1 MRLLLAATAGLLA
14 TAPAAA
20 APADDFRQ
28 LLADHWSWWLST
40 NPEDATVLGDR
51 RFDTQLG
58 DPSLAG
64 ADAEAKQAQAFLDR
78 LDRIPAAAL
87 PPADRTNRAILR
99 TLLAQAVEANRY
111 GQRAVTFNT
120 YYGWH
125 TSFAGIAQRVPLF
138 TKADYESYIARLAAY
153 RAYNAAAIATTRA
166 GVKAG
171 YAHPCEPLTG
181 YEKTISGN
189 IAETPEQSVFW
200 VPFRARPATV
210 AEADWADLVAR
221 GRAAIAGSVIPAY
234 RDFLAYF
241 QADYLPKCRKI
252 AGVGSTPGGPAY
264 YAFRARVETT
274 TDMTPDAIH
283 QLGLSE
289 VARIRAAMD
298 RAVADSGFKGTR
310 AEYIAQLRADPNNFA
325 KTPQELLEKSA
336 WTAKQ
341 IEAWMPRLFGRLPR
355 LPFTVAPIPAA
366 IAEATTTAYYN
377 PGQLA
382 AGRPGTYAVNTS
394 KLDQRPLYEL
404 PALTLHEAVPGH
416 HHQVSLQQELD
427 LPEFRRHAADFT
439 AFVEGWALYAESL
452 GTEMGLYDT
461 PEKRM
466 GQLSYEMWRAC
477 RLVVDTGLHAKG
489 WTRDQAIQFMLDN
502 TALTRANIEAEVNRY
517 MTWPGQALGY
527 KIGELT
533 IKRLRSKAEA
543 ELGPRFDLRA
553 FHDAVLENGA
563 IPLSVLETNIDAWIA
578 TQKAAGK
585 VM

>member
-1 MRLLLAATAGLLA
+1 MRAALLLLAT
-14 TAPAAA
+14 PAAA

-28 LLADHWSWWLST
+28 LIADHWTWWLSA
-40 NPEDATVLGDR
+40 NPVEATGLGERRWDAK
-51 RFDTQLG
+51 LG
-58 DPSLAG
+58 DPSLAA

-78 LDRIPAAAL
+78 LDRIPADAL
-87 PPADRTNRAILR
+87 APADRTNRAILR
-99 TLLAQAVEANRY
+99 TLLAQQVEGNRY
-111 GQRAVTFNT
+111 GQRAVTFTT

-125 TSFAGIAQRVPLF
+125 TGFAGLPQRVPLF
-138 TKADYESYIARLAAY
+138 TKADYDSYVARLAAY
-153 RAYNAAAIATTRA
+153 RAYNAAAIATTAA

-171 YAHPCEPLTG
+171 YAQPCAPLAG

-189 IAETPEQSVFW
+189 IADTPEQTVFW
-200 VPFRARPATV
+200 APFKARPASI

-221 GRAAIAGSVIPAY
+221 GRAAIATSVIPAY
-234 RDFLAYF
+234 RDFLAYYTT
-241 QADYLPKCRKI
+241 DYQPKCRQI
-252 AGVGSTPGGPAY
+252 AGIGSTPGGQAY

-274 TDMTPDAIH
+274 TDMTPEAIH

-298 RAVADSGFKGTR
+298 RVVADSGFKGTR
-310 AEYIAQLRADPNNFA
+310 AEYIAGLRSDPRHFA

-366 IAEATTTAYYN
+366 IAEGTTTAYYMD
-377 PGQLA
+377 GLLS
-382 AGRPGTYAVNTS
+382 AGRAGTYAVNTS

-404 PALTLHEAVPGH
+404 PALTAHEAVPGH
-416 HHQVSLQQELD
+416 HHQISLQQELD
-427 LPEFRRHAADFT
+427 LPAFRRHAAGFT
-439 AFVEGWALYAESL
+439 AFVEGWALYSESL
-452 GTEMGLYDT
+452 GAEMGLYDT

-489 WTRDQAIQFMLDN
+489 WTRDRAIQFMLDN
-502 TALTRANIEAEVNRY
+502 TALSRANIEAEVNRY
-517 MTWPGQALGY
+517 MTWPGQALAY
-527 KIGELT
+527 KVGELT
-533 IKRLRSKAEA
+533 IKRLRAKAEA
-543 ELGPRFDLRA
+543 ELGPRFDLRG

-563 IPLSVLETNIDAWIA
+563 IPLSVLEANIDAWIA
-578 TQKAAGK
+578 TVKASGPI
-585 VM
+585 M